1 MSNEQVCILY
11 CRVSSDKQAR
21 EAKGSLDDQEKRCR
35 TKAAELGLTV
45 LRVQRDSESAWILEK
60 RSQFQ
65 TVLRDARAGKFAY
78 LVVDRMNRLTRSED
92 LGDYMAVRVA
102 LRQAGVEVVF
112 AEKDYGSGAASQL
125 MQYLDAY
132 VSAGEQANRRKQS
145 MSGKRTRV
153 LTHKRPLP
161 GSWSPYGY
169 RWLDAAKTRAD
180 FDVDADGN
188 PSESAR
194 VIRRIWHY
202 FLYDEA
208 PTLAG
213 LAKTFNRESV
223 RTPRQYAGVKA
234 PSNSVASGPRWT
246 AYAIRDILH
255 NELYWGGVDGMVR
268 AFRWAKNNEVT
279 WIPAYAPGFVTPA
292 EAARVH
298 ARLTTNQKYAKRN
311 RKKEWHTL
319 LHGGLARCGQC
330 GWSLAPYTYKRPRAD
345 GSLLTVYRCQQ
356 NQQFGPKV
364 CRGANISAETLDA
377 AVEALL
383 TKELSN
389 SDFLT
394 RFFAAWEA
402 DTDLSMATVR
412 EIETT
417 LKETQ
422 TQIANQTARLAT
434 LAPGDA
440 LAAPVEANVRL
451 LSESLPALEERLQKA
466 KVAVEQARGNEAL
479 RAELAEWSD
488 AWMFGFG
495 MLSQARKREFL
506 LSIGAKVK
514 LYRDQTP
521 RAQLIIALPT
531 SAAAL
536 PAAPWT
542 TGESGWAADVDLE
555 EGVALSVIRREYQD
569 FRANSPTPEWTFEQE
584 LAWYEE
590 RLIEAGYDN
599 AAARLRAALIA
610 RGGVHTPQKGRSGS
624 PIRKASAERMPVQVE
639 ICSGGTPSVSR

>member
-1 MSNEQVCILY
+1 MSENGQVCVVY
-11 CRVSSDKQAR
+11 CRVSSDRQAA
-21 EAKGSLDDQEKRCR
+21 EDKGSLDDQEARCR
-35 TKAAELGLTV
+35 TKAEASGLRI
-45 LRVQRDSESAWILEK
+45 LRVQRDSESAWVLDK

-65 TVLRDARAGKFAY
+65 TVLRDARAGKFDV
-78 LVVDRMNRLTRSED
+78 LLVDRMNRLTRSED

-102 LRQAGVEVVF
+102 LRQAGVEVIF

-132 VSAGEQANRRKQS
+132 VSAGEQANRRAQS

-169 RWLDAAKTRAD
+169 RWLDDKKTHAD
-180 FDVDADGN
+180 FDVDATGA
-188 PSESAR
+188 PSESAL
-194 VIRRIWHY
+194 VIRRVWNE
-202 FLYDEA
+202 FLYGES

-213 LAKTFNRESV
+213 MAKTFNREGI
-223 RTPRQYAGVKA
+223 RTPRQYAGVRA

-246 AYAIRDILH
+246 AFAIRDILH

-279 WIPAYAPGFVTPA
+279 WIPAYAPGFVTEA

-298 ARLTTNQKYAKRN
+298 ARLTSNQKYAKRN

-330 GWSLAPYTYKRPRAD
+330 GWALAPYTYKRPRVD

-356 NQQFGPKV
+356 NLQFGPKV

-389 SDFLT
+389 GDFLT

-402 DTDLSMATVR
+402 DADLSMGTVR

-440 LAAPVEANVRL
+440 LAAPVEANIRM
-451 LSESLPALEERLQKA
+451 LSETVAPLEDRLAKA
-466 KVAVEQARGNEAL
+466 RVAVEKARGNEAL
-479 RAELAEWSD
+479 RAELAEWFD

-495 MLSQARKREFL
+495 MLSLSRKREFL
-506 LSIGAKVK
+506 FSVGAKVR
-514 LYRDQTP
+514 LHRDQTP
-521 RAQLIIALPT
+521 RAQLLIALPT

-542 TGESGWAADVDLE
+542 TGAEGWAADVDLE

-569 FRANSPTPEWTFEQE
+569 FKATDTTPWTFEQE

-590 RLIEAGYDN
+590 RLIEAGFDN
-599 AAARLRAALIA
+599 AAARLRSALIA
-610 RGGVHTPQKGRSGS
+610 RGGVSRRP
-624 PIRKASAERMPVQVE
+624 RMEAVAAQ
-639 ICSGGTPSVSR
+639 